1 MAVKAV
7 VTEEYDRRKKTN
19 EKKEK
24 EKVGRFINLVKKV
37 SNIAQE
43 FPRL

>member
-19 EKKEK
+19 EKK